1 MQPVIRWLD
10 VVCASILLM
19 VLVGGVTRL
28 TESGLSMVT
37 WEPILGIIPP
47 RNEAEWQMRFDQYRA
62 YPEYRL
68 LRKGMTLDEFKF
80 IYFWE
85 YLHRLL
91 GRLVGVLYAIPLA
104 WFWMTGRV
112 RGRLAGLLVVGLL
125 LGGLQGVVGWWMV
138 KSGLYEN
145 PYVSPFRLAIHLG
158 LALFILCYLWWI
170 RLALSLPR
178 PGYSRSWLKGVLSE
192 PADNVLAPSQAFSA
206 DERLRAFTGAFAVIL
221 ALQIF
226 YGALTAGLNA
236 GYMFNTFP
244 LMMGRVFPPGMWGL
258 SPGWLNL
265 FENATTVQWIHRALG
280 WILLGMAIAAVPLV
294 RRAGTAWLAR
304 RALQAVIGLTTIQF
318 ALGVATLVLKVPLW
332 LGVSHQVN
340 AALLVLAVV
349 TLWYAA
355 PASTGSPATAA
366 APAESPVA
374 VAQR

>member
-1 MQPVIRWLD
+1 M
-10 VVCASILLM
+10 A
-19 VLVGGVTRL
+19 LVGGVTRL

-37 WEPILGIIPP
+37 WEPILGVIPP
-47 RNEAEWQMRFDQYRA
+47 RNEAEWRMRFDQYRA
-62 YPEYRL
+62 HPEYQL

-91 GRLVGVLYAIPLA
+91 GRLVGLLYAMPLA
-104 WFWMTGRV
+104 WFWMVGRV
-112 RGRLAGLLVVGLL
+112 RGRLAGLLAVGLL
-125 LGGLQGVVGWWMV
+125 LGGMQGVVGWWMV

-178 PGYSRSWLKGVLSE
+178 SAPSRSLIKVAPTE
-192 PADNVLAPSQAFSA
+192 PADHVAVSPGAFAA
-206 DERLRAFTGAFAVIL
+206 DGRLRAFTAAFAFLL

-236 GYMFNTFP
+236 GYMYNTFP
-244 LMMGRVFPPGMWGL
+244 LMMGRVFPPGMWTF
-258 SPGWLNL
+258 SPVWLNV

-280 WILLGMAIAAVPLV
+280 WALLALALAAIPLLG
-294 RRAGTAWLAR
+294 RATRGWLAH
-304 RALQAVIGLTTIQF
+304 RALLGVIGLTLMQF
-318 ALGVATLVLKVPLW
+318 LLGVATLVLKVPIW

-355 PASTGSPATAA
+355 PAPAGTP
-366 APAESPVA
+366 APAA
-374 VAQR
+374 VPAE